1 MRRKI
6 MLLHLIIASLI
17 TPMVLLVS
25 ISGGLY
31 LSGYKG
37 AVTSVDVDLPVGAQ
51 LDFKSKDLLETKDL
65 EANVRRLI
73 KSAGIEHD
81 FEYLKVSNSAI
92 QTRPTSRVYL
102 EFQQRDS
109 LTLTV
114 QTPNLQKTL
123 IELHKGHGPT
133 LFKLYQKFCAV
144 GLISIL
150 LSGVYMG
157 LASPSLRSKTLIS
170 LLLGLGLFVVVGFL

>member
-1 MRRKI
+1 MRKKI

-51 LDFKSKDLLETKDL
+51 LDFESKDLEG
-65 EANVRRLI
+65 NVRRLI

-81 FEYLKVSNSAI
+81 FEYLKVSNNAI

-109 LTLTV
+109 LTLTA

-144 GLISIL
+144 GLILIL

-157 LASPSLRSKTLIS
+157 LASRGLRTKTLIS
-170 LLLGLGLFVVVGFL
+170 LLLGLGLFIVVGFL

>member
-37 AVTSVDVDLPVGAQ
+37 SVTSVDVDLPIGAH
-51 LDFKSKDLLETKDL
+51 LDFESKDLQGD
-65 EANVRRLI
+65 VHHLI
-73 KSAGIEHD
+73 KSAGIKHD
-81 FEYLKVSNSAI
+81 FEYLKISNKVI

-102 EFQQRDS
+102 EFRQQDS
-109 LTLTV
+109 LSLAM
-114 QTPNLQKTL
+114 QAPNLQKSL
-123 IELHKGHGPT
+123 IELHKGHGPR

-144 GLISIL
+144 GLILIL

-157 LASPSLRSKTLIS
+157 LANRSLRAKTLIS
-170 LLLGLGLFVVVGFL
+170 LFLGLGLFVLVGFL

>member
-1 MRRKI
+1 MRKKI

-37 AVTSVDVDLPVGAQ
+37 AVTSVDVDLPPTTL
-51 LDFKSKDLLETKDL
+51 LDFKSKDLEEDI
-65 EANVRRLI
+65 RRLI

-144 GLISIL
+144 GLILIL

-157 LASPSLRSKTLIS
+157 LASRGLRTKTLIC